1 MKTQKLKYLL
11 IVFVSFLLSLI
22 VTYNYTNSTN
32 SMLGRKIQDLIG
44 LYIFFFLTI
53 VFLKLYNKK
62 LNKVLV
68 LISIMLG
75 SLFFL
80 LPYALTHLPWQM
92 IMIIGLVNLITGSFL
107 GYLFFIYKSLIKK
120 SIIILILLLYSIFYF
135 FILYDYVWGKCVSII

>member
-22 VTYNYTNSTN
+22 VTYNYTN

-135 FILYDYVWGKCVSII
+135 FILYVYVWGKCVSII